1 MAEVSGSSAEIT
13 PRLLQPRLVL
23 VYRFIIAIATVGIVA
38 ALQQQPS
45 AQGLSFTLFERYLE
59 SLREQAGIPGMSALV
74 LAGDTEAWSAGF
86 GRADIDSGARPTPD
100 TPYLLGDLTQTF
112 GATLVLKECID
123 EGSAQLNDPV
133 RTWVPAFGDSSTT
146 IAQLLA
152 HVASD
157 GSFKYDLSRFAWL
170 TALAEACSRDDYP
183 RLLNEEI
190 FSRLGLRISS
200 PGTAVRN
207 PTPDDFDHFDNAD
220 LVRFA
225 EVINRMATPYHVDR
239 GRHVR
244 TELSPVRVNASNGIV
259 STVRDVARFDAGIR
273 RVLLERETLERAWTP
288 VGPNLP
294 SGLGWFVQTYNREP
308 VVWQFGQVR
317 NAYSALLVKVP
328 NRGLTFILF
337 ANSDTLAA
345 PFSGSTWDV
354 TASAFA
360 KTFLLM
366 YVP

>member
-1 MAEVSGSSAEIT
+1 M
-13 PRLLQPRLVL
+13 
-23 VYRFIIAIATVGIVA
+23 YRFIIAIATVGIVA
-38 ALQQQPS
+38 AFEQQPS

-74 LAGDTEAWSAGF
+74 LVGDTEAWSAGF

-100 TPYLLGDLTQTF
+100 TPYLLGDLTQIF
-112 GATLVLKECID
+112 GATMVLKECID
-123 EGSAQLNDPV
+123 ERSAQLNDRV
-133 RTWVPAFGDSSTT
+133 RTWVPEFGDSSTT

-152 HVASD
+152 HVSSD
-157 GSFKYDLSRFAWL
+157 GSFRYDPTRFAWL
-170 TALAEACSRDDYP
+170 TAVAEACGRADFP
-183 RLLNEEI
+183 RVLNEEI
-190 FSRLGLRISS
+190 FSRLGMAISS

-207 PTPDDFDHFDNAD
+207 PTPTDFDHFNDAD

-225 EVINRMATPYHVDR
+225 EVINRIAKPYHVDR

-244 TELSPVRVNASNGIV
+244 TELSPVRVNAANGIV
-259 STVRDVARFDAGIR
+259 STVRDVARFDAGLR
-273 RVLLERETLERAWTP
+273 RVLVERETLARAWTP
-288 VGPNLP
+288 VGSNLP
-294 SGLGWFVQTYNREP
+294 TGLGWFVQTYTSQTNNREQ

>member
-1 MAEVSGSSAEIT
+1 LVH
-13 PRLLQPRLVL
+13 RL
-23 VYRFIIAIATVGIVA
+23 IIAIAAVGLIT
-38 ALQQQPS
+38 ALQQHPS

-74 LAGDTEAWSAGF
+74 LVGDNEAWSAGF
-86 GRADIDSGARPTPD
+86 GRANIDSGARPTAD
-100 TPYLLGDLTQTF
+100 TPYLLGDLTQIF

-123 EGSAQLNDPV
+123 ERSAQLNDRV
-133 RTWVPAFGDSSTT
+133 RTWVPDFGDSSST

-152 HVASD
+152 HVSSD
-157 GSFKYDLSRFAWL
+157 GSFKYDPTRFAWL
-170 TALAEACSRDDYP
+170 TAVAEVCARADYP
-183 RLLNEEI
+183 RVLNEEI
-190 FSRLGLRISS
+190 FSRLGMAFSS

-207 PTPDDFDHFDNAD
+207 PTPDDFDHFNDAD

-244 TELSPVRVNASNGIV
+244 TELSPVHMNAASGIV
-259 STVRDVARFDAGIR
+259 SSVRDVARFDVGVR
-273 RVLLERETLERAWTP
+273 RALLEGPTLLRAWTP
-288 VGPNLP
+288 VGSNLP
-294 SGLGWFVQTYNREP
+294 TGLGWFVQTYTSPSNNREQ

-317 NAYSALLVKVP
+317 NAYSTLIVKVP
-328 NRGLTFILF
+328 NRSLTFILF

-345 PFSGSTWDV
+345 PFGGSTWDV
-354 TASAFA
+354 TASHFA